1 MPDKDTVIS
10 IFNAV
15 STRALRIL
23 AADYFA
29 LVIFDSDFQNGQLFI
44 NEKPDNLEIG
54 ELLSEIRAAARESCL
69 KRRTCREADGTLPI
83 FDRDDFLPVAVFRR
97 KLKCRNVLAVPF
109 DMESHGC
116 GFLVWG
122 WEKTPQDYTI
132 NTFDK
137 AALITEQTALSLKL
151 SLKEDKGKESNAKL
165 AALLELSTAIYSSL
179 NYKEV
184 LEKAVRLSMDIV
196 GADGGSI
203 FILDKKSGILSPLV
217 TIDPKHSEQ
226 IARIRLKVGEG
237 LTGLVAKSGIGLIS
251 NQSHV
256 DPRAIQVPGTPDDP
270 ESLICAPLTWSGEV
284 IGVITLRSYRC
295 KVFKQEDLDILTIFA
310 RQTAD
315 AIENAKLYES
325 LEKAYQELANT
336 QEQLIMTEKLR
347 ALGEMAGGVAHDF
360 NNILGT
366 ILGRT
371 QLLLRVVKDDQIAE
385 HLRQIEKVTLAGA
398 KTVQRMQNF
407 TRVSSGSGYEMIDL
421 VRVIQDSIEMTRP
434 RWKDECQKVGT
445 VIELRYEHEPRLPIL
460 GNSSE
465 LVEAF
470 SNLILNSVDAL
481 AKGGVI
487 RIEAISREQNAVVRI
502 EDNGI
507 GMDEATLKR
516 IFFPF
521 FTTKGK
527 QGTGMGMSVAYG
539 VIGRHKGE
547 IDVSSKVGVGTTII
561 ITIPLAKEI
570 AKEEKQQPAVKEVH
584 KARILLIDDDDNI
597 REVVSDMLEYLG
609 HQVCSASSGD
619 RGVEL
624 FRQQPFDLVIT
635 DLGMPGLS
643 GWDVTRIC
651 KELRPEIPV
660 IMISG
665 WGNQIDE
672 ETAAKGGL
680 DAILAKP
687 FEMGKIK
694 SLLDTVLSGSVKA
707 QEKGISNPARG

>member
-1 MPDKDTVIS
+1 MSNEDTVVS

-29 LVIFDSDFQNGQLFI
+29 LVIFDPDFGNGRLFI
-44 NEKPDNLEIG
+44 NKRPDDLKVEELLGEIG
-54 ELLSEIRAAARESCL
+54 AAAREFCL
-69 KRRTCREADGTLPI
+69 GDKMRREADGIPLT
-83 FDRDDFLPVAVFRR
+83 FDKDDFPPVAAFRR
-97 KLKCRNVLAVPF
+97 RLGCRKVLAVPC
-109 DMESHGC
+109 DIESYGC
-116 GFLVWG
+116 GFLVWA
-122 WEKTPQDYTI
+122 WERTPQDYTA

-151 SLKEDKGKESNAKL
+151 SLKEAIGRDSNAKL
-165 AALLELSTAIYSSL
+165 AALLELATAIYSSL

-184 LEKAVRLSMDIV
+184 LEKAVQLSMDIV

-226 IARIRLKVGEG
+226 IARIRLKIGEG
-237 LTGLVAKSGIGLIS
+237 LTGLVAKSGMGLIS

-256 DPRAIQVPGTPDDP
+256 DPRTIQVPGTPDDP

-371 QLLLRVVKDDQIAE
+371 QLLLRVVKDDRIAE

-407 TRVSSGSGYEMIDL
+407 TRVSSGGAYETIDL

-445 VIELRYEHEPRLPIL
+445 IIELRYEHDSRLPVL

-465 LVEAF
+465 LIEAF

-481 AKGGVI
+481 PKGGVI
-487 RIEAISREQNAVVRI
+487 NIEAFSREQNAVIRI

-547 IDVSSKVGVGTTII
+547 IDVSSKVGLGTTIV
-561 ITIPLAKEI
+561 ITLPLAKEI
-570 AKEEKQQPAVKEVH
+570 AREESQPPAAREVR

-597 REVVSDMLEYLG
+597 RNVISDMLEYMG
-609 HQVCSASSGD
+609 HQVSSASAGD

-643 GWDVTRIC
+643 GWEVTRIC
-651 KELRPEIPV
+651 KEIRPEIPV
-660 IMISG
+660 VMISG

-672 ETAAKGGL
+672 ETAAKGML
-680 DAILAKP
+680 DAVLAKP

-694 SLLDTVLSGSVKA
+694 LLLDSVLSGSAGAADKNV
-707 QEKGISNPARG
+707 SSPA